1 MRKENGYSLVE
12 LLVVVAMIGIVMLVT
27 LPALMQLMPQYRIRS
42 AATEAAGA
50 MRMARQRAVTM
61 RTPWRISIDTGDNRY
76 RFYQLDSPY
85 SDISDATKWVEIH
98 RDGRTT
104 DVGKED
110 WFRPS
115 AVDLQ
120 AAATTF
126 NDVVCPAGGGIDLI
140 FLRDG
145 TVADNAPCTGGA
157 KLTFA
162 PDPGIVMAVD
172 SNLVRFNRYTI
183 TVSKAGSVTVTPS
196 KQ

>member
-1 MRKENGYSLVE
+1 VGKEHGYSLVE
-12 LLVVVAMIGIVMLVT
+12 LLVVVAMIAAVMLVT

-61 RTPWRISIDTGDNRY
+61 RTPWRISIDAGGERY
-76 RFYQLDSPY
+76 RFYQLESPY
-85 SDISDATKWVEIH
+85 ADISDATKWVEIR

-104 DVGKED
+104 DVGKDD

-115 AVDLQ
+115 AVNVQ
-120 AAATTF
+120 NAAKTF
-126 NDVVCPAGGGIDLI
+126 NDVVCPAGGGVDLI

-145 TVADNAPCTGGA
+145 TVADNAPCSGGA
-157 KLTFA
+157 KLTFT
-162 PDPGIVMAVD
+162 PEPGIIMSVD

-183 TVSKAGSVTVTPS
+183 TVSQAGSVTVTPS
-196 KQ
+196 KV